1 MGRAPGPSADVS
13 AHPPAGW
20 PTTPPL
26 RTDRLDLE
34 PLTTG
39 HAAEMVAVLADP
51 ALYAFTGGTPPT
63 RADLDRRYAAQVR
76 GHSPDGGQGWLN
88 WVLRERATGAAVGF
102 VQATLDRAGTAEV
115 AWVLG
120 TAAQG
125 RGLAAE
131 AARALVDWL
140 TGQGVTAVHA
150 HVHPGHR
157 ASARVAAAAGLAP
170 TDVVVDGEVRWV
182 R

>member
-1 MGRAPGPSADVS
+1 VSWPSA
-13 AHPPAGW
+13 
-20 PTTPPL
+20 PPL
-26 RTDRLDLE
+26 STDRLDLE

-51 ALYAFTGGTPPT
+51 DLYVVTGGAPPT
-63 RADLDRRYAAQVR
+63 RADLDRRYTAQSR
-76 GHSPDGGQGWLN
+76 GCSPDGTQGWLN
-88 WVLRERATGAAVGF
+88 WVLRERATGAAVGT
-102 VQATLDRAGTAEV
+102 VQATLDGAGVAEV
-115 AWVLG
+115 AWVLA

-131 AARALVDWL
+131 AARALVGWL
-140 TGQGVTAVHA
+140 PGQGITEVRA
-150 HVHPGHR
+150 HVHPDHR
-157 ASARVAAAAGLAP
+157 ASARVAAAAGLTP

>member
-1 MGRAPGPSADVS
+1 MDRSW
-13 AHPPAGW
+13 PAAAG
-20 PTTPPL
+20 L

-51 ALYAFTGGTPPT
+51 DLFAYTGGAPPT
-63 RADLDRRYAAQVR
+63 RADLDRRYAAQSR
-76 GHSPDGGQGWLN
+76 GCSPDGTQGWLN
-88 WVLRERATGAAVGF
+88 WVLRERATGAAVGT
-102 VQATLDRAGTAEV
+102 VQATLEETGVAEV
-115 AWVLG
+115 AWVLS

-140 TGQGVTAVHA
+140 TGQGVTEVRA
-150 HVHPGHR
+150 HVHPDHR
-157 ASARVAAAAGLAP
+157 ASARVAAAAGLVPA
-170 TDVVVDGEVRWV
+170 DVVVDGEVRWV

>member
-1 MGRAPGPSADVS
+1 MSW
-13 AHPPAGW
+13 PAV
-20 PTTPPL
+20 PPL

-34 PLTTG
+34 PLTAG
-39 HAAEMVAVLADP
+39 HAAEMVAVLADRD
-51 ALYAFTGGTPPT
+51 LYAFTGGTPPT
-63 RADLDRRYAAQVR
+63 RADLDRRYAAQSR
-76 GHSPDGGQGWLN
+76 GRSPDGGHGWLN
-88 WVLRERATGAAVGF
+88 WVLRERVIGAAVGF

-120 TAAQG
+120 TPAQG

-131 AARALVDWL
+131 AARALVGWL
-140 TGQGVTAVHA
+140 ADQGVTEVRA
-150 HVHPGHR
+150 HIHPGHH

-170 TDVVVDGEVRWV
+170 TDVVVDGEVRWT